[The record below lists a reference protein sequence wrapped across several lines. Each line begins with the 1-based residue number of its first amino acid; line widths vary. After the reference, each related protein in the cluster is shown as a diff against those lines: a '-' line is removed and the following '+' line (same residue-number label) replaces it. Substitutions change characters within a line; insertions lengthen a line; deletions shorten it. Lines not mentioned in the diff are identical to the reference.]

1 MTLIGK
7 VDNLII
13 VFIYYFHGNKLFHIS
28 YTIIMM

>member
-1 MTLIGK
+1 LIGK

-13 VFIYYFHGNKLFHIS
+13 VFIYYFNENKLFHIS